1 MSSYQLIQAGDSHS
15 FPQPHAFTSAA
26 LADGA
31 GVVILGEHAG
41 AAYAA
46 LQQPER
52 FDFVAIELGHECL
65 GVHVGESSAGSTSNI
80 VGFARFRLG
89 RAPPSRLVEV
99 VKKPSTTAAAL
110 AAACSAFASA
120 ELVTVVCN
128 DFPGR
133 IVNRLVRPFYN
144 AVLRRLDEG
153 LASAE
158 DLDKTLCLGLGYATG
173 PIALLEQTGLEHH
186 YDVTAALYSALGQ
199 EAYVPARR
207 ALVARQRALDSAAGG
222 EGR

>member
-1 MSSYQLIQAGDSHS
+1 MSSYQLIQAGDSDS
-15 FPQPHAFTSAA
+15 FPQPHGFTRAA
-26 LADGA
+26 LVDGT
-31 GVVILGEHAG
+31 GVVIVGEHAG

-52 FDFVAIELGHECL
+52 FDFVAIELRHECL
-65 GVHVGESSAGSTSNI
+65 GVHVGESSAGSTSNT

-89 RAPPSRLVEV
+89 DAPPSRLVEV
-99 VKKPSTTAAAL
+99 VKKPSTSAAAL
-110 AAACSAFASA
+110 AAACNAFSSA

-158 DLDKTLCLGLGYATG
+158 DLDKTLCLGLGYPTG

-186 YDVTAALYSALGQ
+186 YEVTAALYTALGQ

-207 ALVARQRALDSAAGG
+207 ALIAKQRALGGAAGG
-222 EGR
+222 EGM